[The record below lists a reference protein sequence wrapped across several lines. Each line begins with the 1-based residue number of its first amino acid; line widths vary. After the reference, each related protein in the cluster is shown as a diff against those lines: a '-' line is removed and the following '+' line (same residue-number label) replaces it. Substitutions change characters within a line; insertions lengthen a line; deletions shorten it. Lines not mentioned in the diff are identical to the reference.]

1 MNVVLSPI
9 EHADQMELLVA
20 VSTEAGADSG
30 REIGAI
36 VPLKPTKV
44 TLFTIIFAVRKTAF
58 AI

>member
-1 MNVVLSPI
+1 VLSPI